1 MFYPQEGSELF
12 IAQQCESSVCFT
24 NVMCKYSSVICSDGK
39 GQHAGTLWL
48 SPSLHRAIYDA
59 HTLASAGTLLVG
71 FLGTV
76 SFYYSY
82 LQAVIDTFIISEV

>member
-1 MFYPQEGSELF
+1 MFYLQEGSELF
-12 IAQQCESSVCFT
+12 IAQQCESNVCFT
-24 NVMCKYSSVICSDGK
+24 NVMCKYSLVICSNGK

-48 SPSLHRAIYDA
+48 SPSLHRAVYDA
-59 HTLASAGTLLVG
+59 HTLASAGTLLVA